1 MNAQAAPKSPA
12 PRIAKGSA
20 IAQCGQ
26 GSARQTSVT
35 PMPPSAAW
43 PSPPMLKRPA
53 WKAMATERP
62 VKTKVV
68 A

>member
-1 MNAQAAPKSPA
+1 
-12 PRIAKGSA
+12 
-20 IAQCGQ
+20 
-26 GSARQTSVT
+26 
-35 PMPPSAAW
+35 MPPSAAW

>member
-1 MNAQAAPKSPA
+1 
-12 PRIAKGSA
+12 
-20 IAQCGQ
+20 
-26 GSARQTSVT
+26 
-35 PMPPSAAW
+35 MPPSAAW
-43 PSPPMLKRPA
+43 PSLPMLKRPA

>member
-1 MNAQAAPKSPA
+1 MNAQAAPNSPA
-12 PRIAKGSA
+12 PRIANGSA
-20 IAQCGQ
+20 SAQCGQ

-35 PMPPSAAW
+35 PMPPSAAC
-43 PSPPMLKRPA
+43 PSPPMLKSPA
-53 WKAMATERP
+53 WKAMATDSP

>member
-1 MNAQAAPKSPA
+1 MKAQAAPKAPA
-12 PRIAKGSA
+12 PTMAKGSA
-20 IAQCGQ
+20 SSQCGH
-26 GSARQTSVT
+26 GRARQTRVT

-43 PSPPMLKRPA
+43 PSPPMLNSPA
-53 WKAMATERP
+53 WKAMATARP

>member
-12 PRIAKGSA
+12 PRIAAGSA
-20 IAQCGQ
+20 SHQKGQ
-26 GSARQTSVT
+26 GTARQTSVT

-43 PSPPMLKRPA
+43 PSLPMLKRPA
-53 WKAMATERP
+53 WKAMATESP